1 MGVNHLRFASEANL
15 MRLLGVSP
23 GAVTLLGLV
32 NDPQTE
38 VELWL
43 DADVWQSDQFFC
55 HPLVNT
61 ATLALS
67 RATLEAFFALTGHSI
82 HFFNAAL

>member
-1 MGVNHLRFASEANL
+1 
-15 MRLLGVSP
+15 
-23 GAVTLLGLV
+23 
-32 NDPQTE
+32 
-38 VELWL
+38 LWL